1 MRPSPLHLHPW
12 GAIYREEDVVIYIYS
27 IGRVKFYK
35 KALGFIKESF
45 NLINRLLNAATKS
58 LDLTN

>member
-1 MRPSPLHLHPW
+1 
-12 GAIYREEDVVIYIYS
+12 VVIYIYS